1 MLVEVIVVTVVVATI
16 MTSLY
21 VLFNRVYN
29 TYDKKNQYTDVD
41 TIYALK
47 MIEDYLVDNFKLN
60 ELINNTSTYSEIV
73 CGDAETYCNS
83 VFKEYNINKMYIVK
97 KTGLTQLKDNVSNE
111 TFKEYIEYLINAVDT
126 DKYSELLIVETYTIK
141 EEDKKNI
148 LNKYAYLPTRTI
160 KK

>member
-1 MLVEVIVVTVVVATI
+1 MKKNNKGFMLVEVIVVTVVVSTI

-29 TYDKKNQYTDVD
+29 AYDKKNQYTEVD

-60 ELINNTSTYSEIV
+60 ELINNTSTYSEII
-73 CGDAETYCNS
+73 CGTEETYCNS

-97 KTGLTQLKDNVSNE
+97 AT
-111 TFKEYIEYLINAVDT
+111 
-126 DKYSELLIVETYTIK
+126 EL
-141 EEDKKNI
+141 N
-148 LNKYAYLPTRTI
+148 N
-160 KK
+160 